1 MNCPHCQRKIFAF
14 TGLQELQKFEKHLRR
29 CKKNPVNVVLSDG
42 RKTVVVPTRRQDLN
56 DALHIRHESG
66 Q

>member
-1 MNCPHCQRKIFAF
+1 MKCPYCQREVFGW
-14 TGLQELQKFEKHLRR
+14 TGLQELQKFEKHLPR
-29 CKKNPVNVVLSDG
+29 CKKNPANVVLSDG
-42 RKTVVVPTRRQDLN
+42 RKTVVVPTRRQDLG